1 VRRGALENGSVEK
14 TPAGYPLLDEKKSR
28 PFSRPFETHVLSHAL
43 ASSELVDCVFTN
55 WYFVAFTVGRAE
67 AELRSPPIGIVDKKN
82 FVVTREAV
90 LVLSIVTLLPSR
102 PFCANVRAE
111 GKEFGRGRVRG
122 ERAICVKEANEA
134 RYAEGV
140 WGAGAAR

>member
-82 FVVTREAV
+82 FVVARE
-90 LVLSIVTLLPSR
+90 S
-102 PFCANVRAE
+102 CAI
-111 GKEFGRGRVRG
+111 FT
-122 ERAICVKEANEA
+122 I
-134 RYAEGV
+134 
-140 WGAGAAR
+140 